1 MLIIKSKN
9 FNIKAELSIFELLK
23 FNKELSIIVLI
34 KFYDK
39 NAGVN
44 SQGCSVKKMSL
55 IEASL
60 REPFARSNLIYQ
72 V

>member
-9 FNIKAELSIFELLK
+9 FNIKAELSNFELLK

-39 NAGVN
+39 SSGIKHLILDF
-44 SQGCSVKKMSL
+44 GC
-55 IEASL
+55 
-60 REPFARSNLIYQ
+60 
-72 V
+72 

>member
-39 NAGVN
+39 NSGFEEL
-44 SQGCSVKKMSL
+44 ML
-55 IEASL
+55 DI
-60 REPFARSNLIYQ
+60 RF
-72 V
+72 

>member
-9 FNIKAELSIFELLK
+9 FNIKTELSIFELLK

-39 NAGVN
+39 NAGV
-44 SQGCSVKKMSL
+44 
-55 IEASL
+55 IEIN
-60 REPFARSNLIYQ
+60 PVFNF
-72 V
+72 